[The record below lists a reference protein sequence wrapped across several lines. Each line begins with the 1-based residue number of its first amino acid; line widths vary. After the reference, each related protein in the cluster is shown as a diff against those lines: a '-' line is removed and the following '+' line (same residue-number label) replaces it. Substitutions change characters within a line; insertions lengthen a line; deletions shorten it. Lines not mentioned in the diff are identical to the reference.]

1 MATLEKAPTSNFW
14 STSLN
19 GAINDSVTT
28 ITLNSTVG
36 LQAPGRL
43 VINRQD
49 STGKNT
55 PSAREVI
62 SFTGISG
69 SDLTGVT
76 RGADNSTAR
85 SHADGSL
92 VESAIVVG
100 NWDALYKVVNQ
111 EHSTSGVHSVAD
123 MITGGS
129 VIDDDTFATASA
141 TTLATSESTKAYVD
155 NGTWLKDSIF
165 RQAILNG
172 NFDVDQRVGP
182 YTASRN
188 NDDVYILD
196 RWNLISDGNDVFD
209 VSQEAITD
217 LPGSNY
223 AIKLDVETAKR
234 GGIVQFL
241 EAKDAQK
248 FKGKTVSISF
258 AVKSANISALRAT
271 VLSWASTADAI
282 TSDVVGTWGA
292 TPTWAAGWAD
302 NATPADL
309 TVTSSWTTVKVEGI
323 VLDEATVNNLALV
336 IWTPNEETIGDIV
349 YITQVQMNEGS
360 KALPFMPKSFE
371 EELRAC
377 MRYYEKSYEYAIPTA
392 TASESGMIESTGA
405 GGACTVGDYVIVKH
419 RYQVPKRLAVTPTVW
434 DQAGNSGKCSLRRAE
449 SFLTNNITANV
460 DQVQTNSFRV
470 YAVTTAT
477 NQRGLIFHFAS
488 DAEL

>member
-1 MATLEKAPTSNFW
+1 MDSGLPLTQKGYKMATLEKAPTSNFW

-123 MITGGS
+123 MVTGGS

-141 TTLATSESTKAYVD
+141 TTLATSESIKAYAD
-155 NGTWLKDSIF
+155 NSPSSIA
-165 RQAILNG
+165 RQAIING
-172 NFDVDQRVGP
+172 GFTVNQRVYVSNATLSAGT
-182 YTASRN
+182 YGH
-188 NDDVYILD
+188 D
-196 RWNLISDGNDVFD
+196 RWKAGASGGDYTFTQLNSSTQITIKSGKSLIQVIEDKNV
-209 VSQEAITD
+209 V
-217 LPGSNY
+217 
-223 AIKLDVETAKR
+223 
-234 GGIVQFL
+234 GG
-241 EAKDAQK
+241 
-248 FKGKTVSISF
+248 TY
-258 AVKSANISALRAT
+258 T
-271 VLSWASTADAI
+271 LSWEGTAQARFGKD
-282 TSDVVGTWGA
+282 SA
-292 TPTWAAGWAD
+292 TPSGVYASSPITITGQSAG
-302 NATPADL
+302 
-309 TVTSSWTTVKVEGI
+309 TVMSVEF
-323 VLDEATVNNLALV
+323 
-336 IWTPNEETIGDIV
+336 
-349 YITQVQMNEGS
+349 NEGTLGKVQLNTGS
-360 KALPFMPKSFE
+360 IALPFMPKSFE

-434 DQAGNSGKCSLRRAE
+434 DQAGNSGKCSLRQAE
-449 SFLTNNITANV
+449 SLLTNNVTANV

-470 YAVTTAT
+470 YALTTAT
-477 NQRGLIFHFAS
+477 NQRGLAFHFAS

>member
-92 VESAIVVG
+92 VESAMVVG

-141 TTLATSESTKAYVD
+141 TKLATSESIKAYVD
-155 NGTWLKDSIF
+155 SGWSNANQTWTREGDNSFSEPIDATLKYQKGDKIRYKQGGGWKYQYIIGVGAYSGGKTIMTTTGGSDYKFDSGT
-165 RQAILNG
+165 
-172 NFDVDQRVGP
+172 
-182 YTASRN
+182 
-188 NDDVYILD
+188 
-196 RWNLISDGNDVFD
+196 
-209 VSQEAITD
+209 AITD
-217 LPGSNY
+217 NYYSHASSPIGFPYWFSYTPSYSAKGSMTWTSITTYIAQFRVIGSEVLLYLSCSGTIGGTLSNY
-223 AIKLDVETAKR
+223 IYVTTPVTTTTNWWSSVVIRDGGGSIVVGHAITYDSNIDRIAFGKDLAANFSAGS
-234 GGIVQFL
+234 GG
-241 EAKDAQK
+241 
-248 FKGKTVSISF
+248 G
-258 AVKSANISALRAT
+258 LRAI
-271 VLSWASTADAI
+271 LSY
-282 TSDVVGTWGA
+282 G
-292 TPTWAAGWAD
+292 
-302 NATPADL
+302 
-309 TVTSSWTTVKVEGI
+309 
-323 VLDEATVNNLALV
+323 
-336 IWTPNEETIGDIV
+336 
-349 YITQVQMNEGS
+349 Y
-360 KALPFMPKSFE
+360 
-371 EELRAC
+371 
-377 MRYYEKSYEYAIPTA
+377 
-392 TASESGMIESTGA
+392 
-405 GGACTVGDYVIVKH
+405 
-419 RYQVPKRLAVTPTVW
+419 
-434 DQAGNSGKCSLRRAE
+434 
-449 SFLTNNITANV
+449 
-460 DQVQTNSFRV
+460 
-470 YAVTTAT
+470 
-477 NQRGLIFHFAS
+477 
-488 DAEL
+488 